1 VERWTDFAVIIGGGF
16 AALLGLLFVAISIK
30 ADIIRRSSPLRAR
43 ATQTM
48 IFLMP
53 LLAAAILGI
62 PRQALWVFGALVL
75 TLGIVQ
81 ARTHLT

>member
-1 VERWTDFAVIIGGGF
+1 MEGWTDFAVIIGGGS

-30 ADIIRRSSPLRAR
+30 ADIIRRSDTLRAR

-48 IFLMP
+48 ILFLMA

-62 PRQALWVFGALVL
+62 PGHPCGSSAPWC
-75 TLGIVQ
+75 
-81 ARTHLT
+81 